1 MTQPHHLLTWC
12 LFGKNEKSI
21 NRRNVQMPAEI
32 LINVRPLE
40 TRVAYVESGILVD
53 LKVERKSSPTW
64 VGTIHRGIVTRVLP
78 GMQAAF
84 VDIGLEKAAFL
95 YVGDIITED
104 GKDFFDEV
112 DETEAPTNDD
122 RDDYRSSREIKT
134 PIQDLIKE
142 GQHIMVQV
150 AKDPLGT
157 KGARI
162 TTHISLPGRGV
173 VYMPFVKHVGIS
185 RKIENENEKERL
197 KKLIQ
202 KINPAGGVIVRTAA
216 EGATEESLK
225 ADIEY
230 LDRLGKEIQ
239 KNYEKKKNAGLVHS
253 EIDVELRALRDL
265 MSEEVTTVWV
275 DDEEVYKK
283 VSKFVTQLMPKYKHN
298 IILYEERKPLFD
310 LYDIDLEIS
319 RATERKVWLKS
330 GGYIVV
336 DEAEAL
342 VVIDINTGRF
352 VGKKDLEDTI
362 LKTNLE
368 AVKEIAHQLRVR
380 NAGGIII
387 IDFID
392 MEKESHREQVLQ
404 AMNDE
409 LKKDRAR
416 TNVTS
421 MSELGLVE
429 MTRKRIRPSL
439 VKTLCEPCSY
449 CDGKG
454 YIKRKSTIA
463 NEIFREI
470 EREVGLKEHKRK
482 NLIIHCHADIVD
494 WIYEV
499 ENETLEHLEKRSGH
513 SIAFKIETTY
523 HREQYEVFEG

>member
-1 MTQPHHLLTWC
+1 MA
-12 LFGKNEKSI
+12 
-21 NRRNVQMPAEI
+21 AEI

-40 TRVAYVESGILVD
+40 TRVAYVESGTLVD
-53 LKVERKSSPTW
+53 LKIERKSSPTW
-64 VGTIHRGIVTRVLP
+64 VGTIHRGVVTRVLP

-95 YVGDIITED
+95 YVGDIISED
-104 GKDFFDEV
+104 GKDFFADDEESEHNSA
-112 DETEAPTNDD
+112 DENREETRP
-122 RDDYRSSREIKT
+122 SREIKT
-134 PIQDLIKE
+134 PIQDLIRE
-142 GQHIMVQV
+142 GQQLMVQV

-173 VYMPFVKHVGIS
+173 VYMPYVKHVGIS
-185 RKIENENEKERL
+185 RKIEDENEKERL
-197 KKLIQ
+197 KKIIQ
-202 KINPAGGVIVRTAA
+202 KINPSGGVIVRTAA
-216 EGATEESLK
+216 EGATEESLR

-239 KNYEKKKNAGLVHS
+239 KNFEKKKSAGLVHA

-265 MSEEVTTVWV
+265 MSEDVSTVWV

-283 VSKFVTQLMPKYKHN
+283 VTKFVTQLMPKYKHN
-298 IILYEERKPLFD
+298 IIFYDEKKPLFD
-310 LYDIDLEIS
+310 LYDIDLDIS

-342 VVIDINTGRF
+342 VVIDVNTGRF

-387 IDFID
+387 VDFID
-392 MEKESHREQVLQ
+392 MEKQSHREQVLQ
-404 AMNDE
+404 AMTEE

-416 TNVTS
+416 TNVLS

-463 NEIFREI
+463 NEVFREI
-470 EREVGLKEHKRK
+470 EREVGHKDPTK
-482 NLIIHCHADIVD
+482 KSLIIHCHAAIVD

-499 ENETLEHLEKRSGH
+499 ENETLEHLEKKFGH
-513 SIAFKIETTY
+513 SIAFKIEPTY
-523 HREQYEVFEG
+523 HLEQYEIFDK

>member
-1 MTQPHHLLTWC
+1 MA
-12 LFGKNEKSI
+12 
-21 NRRNVQMPAEI
+21 AEI

-40 TRVAYVESGILVD
+40 TRVAYVEAGVLMD

-95 YVGDIITED
+95 YVGDILTEE
-104 GKDFFDEV
+104 GKEFF
-112 DETEAPTNDD
+112 AMDD
-122 RDDYRSSREIKT
+122 DHEPKSGEDQDYRSSRDVKT

-142 GQHIMVQV
+142 GQHLMVQV

-173 VYMPFVKHVGIS
+173 VYMPFVKHIGIS
-185 RKIENENEKERL
+185 RKIEEESEKDRL
-197 KKLIQ
+197 KKLVQ
-202 KINPAGGVIVRTAA
+202 KINPTGGVIVRTAA
-216 EGATEESLK
+216 EGATEEGLRS
-225 ADIEY
+225 DIDY

-239 KNYEKKKNAGLVHS
+239 KNYEKKKTAGLVHA

-265 MSEEVTTVWV
+265 MNEEVTTVWV
-275 DDEEVYKK
+275 DDEEAYKK
-283 VSKFVTQLMPKYKHN
+283 VSKFVTQLMPKYKQN
-298 IILYEERKPLFD
+298 IIHYGEKKPLFD
-310 LYDIDLEIS
+310 LYDIDLDIS

-342 VVIDINTGRF
+342 VVVDVNTGSY

-380 NAGGIII
+380 NVGGIII

-404 AMNDE
+404 AMQEE
-409 LKKDRAR
+409 LKKDRVR

-454 YIKRKSTIA
+454 YIKRKATIA

-470 EREVGLKEHKRK
+470 EREVGLSENTKR
-482 NLIIHCHADIVD
+482 NLIVHCHAEIVD

-499 ENETLEHLEKRSGH
+499 ENETLEHLEKRFGH
-513 SIAFKIETTY
+513 SIAFKIETAY
-523 HREQYEVFEG
+523 HLEQYEIFDN

>member
-1 MTQPHHLLTWC
+1 MA
-12 LFGKNEKSI
+12 
-21 NRRNVQMPAEI
+21 AEI

-40 TRVAYVESGILVD
+40 TRVAYVESGILMD

-95 YVGDIITED
+95 YVGDILTEE
-104 GKDFFDEV
+104 GKEFF
-112 DETEAPTNDD
+112 ADD
-122 RDDYRSSREIKT
+122 DDHENKNNEDNREDYRSSREIKT

-142 GQHIMVQV
+142 GQHLMVQV

-173 VYMPFVKHVGIS
+173 VYMPYVKHVGIS
-185 RKIENENEKERL
+185 RKIEEETEKERL
-197 KKLIQ
+197 KKLVQ
-202 KINPAGGVIVRTAA
+202 KINPSGGVIVRTAA
-216 EGATEESLK
+216 EGASEESLRS
-225 ADIEY
+225 DIEY

-239 KNYEKKKNAGLVHS
+239 KNYEKKKTAGLVHA

-265 MSEEVTTVWV
+265 MSEDVTTVWV

-283 VSKFVTQLMPKYKHN
+283 VSKFVTQLMPKYKQN
-298 IILYEERKPLFD
+298 IIFYSEKKPLFD

-342 VVIDINTGRF
+342 VVVDVNTGSF

-368 AVKEIAHQLRVR
+368 AVKEIAHQLRIR
-380 NAGGIII
+380 NVGGIII

-404 AMNDE
+404 AMQEE
-409 LKKDRAR
+409 LKKDRVR

-454 YIKRKSTIA
+454 YIKRKATIA

-470 EREVGLKEHKRK
+470 EREVGLSENSKR
-482 NLIIHCHADIVD
+482 NLIVHCHAEIVD

-499 ENETLEHLEKRSGH
+499 ENETLEHLEKRFGH
-513 SIAFKIETTY
+513 SIAFKIETAY
-523 HREQYEVFEG
+523 HLEQYEIFDN

>member
-1 MTQPHHLLTWC
+1 MA
-12 LFGKNEKSI
+12 
-21 NRRNVQMPAEI
+21 AEI

-40 TRVAYVESGILVD
+40 TRVAYVESGILMD

-64 VGTIHRGIVTRVLP
+64 VGTVHRGIVTRVLP

-95 YVGDIITED
+95 YVGDILTEE
-104 GKDFFDEV
+104 GKEFF
-112 DETEAPTNDD
+112 ADD
-122 RDDYRSSREIKT
+122 DDHKPQDDNQDYRSSRDIKT

-142 GQHIMVQV
+142 GQHLMVQV

-162 TTHISLPGRGV
+162 TTHISLPGRGI
-173 VYMPFVKHVGIS
+173 VYMPYVKHIGIS
-185 RKIENENEKERL
+185 RKIEEESEKERL
-197 KKLIQ
+197 KRLVQ
-202 KINPAGGVIVRTAA
+202 KINPNGGVIVRTAA
-216 EGATEESLK
+216 EGATEEALRS
-225 ADIEY
+225 DIEY

-239 KNYEKKKNAGLVHS
+239 KNYEKKKTAGLVHA

-265 MSEEVTTVWV
+265 MNEEVTTVWV

-283 VSKFVTQLMPKYKHN
+283 VSKFVTQLMPKYKQN
-298 IILYEERKPLFD
+298 IIHYGEKKPLFD
-310 LYDIDLEIS
+310 LYDIDLDIS

-342 VVIDINTGRF
+342 VVVDVNTGSY

-380 NAGGIII
+380 NVGGIII

-404 AMNDE
+404 AMQEE
-409 LKKDRAR
+409 LKKDRVR

-454 YIKRKSTIA
+454 YIKRKATIA

-470 EREVGLKEHKRK
+470 EREVGLSENTKR
-482 NLIIHCHADIVD
+482 NLIVHCHAQIVD

-499 ENETLEHLEKRSGH
+499 ENETLEHLEKRFGH
-513 SIAFKIETTY
+513 SIAFKIETAY
-523 HREQYEVFEG
+523 HLEQYEIFDN

>member
-1 MTQPHHLLTWC
+1 MA
-12 LFGKNEKSI
+12 
-21 NRRNVQMPAEI
+21 AEI

-40 TRVAYVESGILVD
+40 TRVAYVESGTLVD
-53 LKVERKSSPTW
+53 LKIERKSSPTW

-95 YVGDIITED
+95 YVGDIMTGD
-104 GKDFFDEV
+104 GKDFFEEEDEQESSIPE
-112 DETEAPTNDD
+112 DN
-122 RDDYRSSREIKT
+122 RDDFRASREIKT

-142 GQHIMVQV
+142 GQHLMVQV

-173 VYMPFVKHVGIS
+173 VYMPFIKHVGIS
-185 RKIENENEKERL
+185 RKIEDELEKERL

-202 KINPAGGVIVRTAA
+202 KINPSGGVIVRTAA
-216 EGATEESLK
+216 EGTTEEALRS
-225 ADIEY
+225 DIEY

-239 KNYEKKKNAGLVHS
+239 KNYEKRKSAGLVHA
-253 EIDVELRALRDL
+253 EIDVELRSLRDL
-265 MSEEVTTVWV
+265 MSEDVSTVWV

-298 IILYEERKPLFD
+298 IILYEEKKPLFD

-330 GGYIVV
+330 GGYIVL

-342 VVIDINTGRF
+342 VVVDVNTGRF

-380 NAGGIII
+380 NVGGIII

-404 AMNDE
+404 ALEEE

-416 TNVTS
+416 TNVTA
-421 MSELGLVE
+421 MSDLGLVE

-470 EREVGLKEHKRK
+470 EREVGLSDLNKKS
-482 NLIIHCHADIVD
+482 LIIHCHAEIVD
-494 WIYEV
+494 WVYEE
-499 ENETLEHLEKRSGH
+499 ENETLEHLEKKFGH
-513 SIAFKIETTY
+513 SIAFKIETAY
-523 HREQYEVFEG
+523 HLEQYEIFDN

>member
-1 MTQPHHLLTWC
+1 MA
-12 LFGKNEKSI
+12 
-21 NRRNVQMPAEI
+21 AEI

-40 TRVAYVESGILVD
+40 TRVAYVESGILMD

-64 VGTIHRGIVTRVLP
+64 VGTVHRGIVTRVLP

-95 YVGDIITED
+95 YVGDILTEE
-104 GKDFFDEV
+104 GKEFFADDE
-112 DETEAPTNDD
+112 DHKTQDD
-122 RDDYRSSREIKT
+122 NQDYRSSRDIKT

-162 TTHISLPGRGV
+162 TTHISLPGRGI
-173 VYMPFVKHVGIS
+173 VYMPYVKHIGIS
-185 RKIENENEKERL
+185 RKIEEEGEKERL
-197 KKLIQ
+197 KKLVQ
-202 KINPAGGVIVRTAA
+202 KINPTGGVIVRTAA
-216 EGATEESLK
+216 EGATEESIR

-239 KNYEKKKNAGLVHS
+239 KNYEKKKTAGLVHA
-253 EIDVELRALRDL
+253 ELDVELRALRDL
-265 MSEEVTTVWV
+265 MSEDVSTVWV

-283 VSKFVTQLMPKYKHN
+283 VSKFVTQLMPKYKQN
-298 IILYEERKPLFD
+298 IIHYGEKKPLFD
-310 LYDIDLEIS
+310 LYDIDLDIS

-342 VVIDINTGRF
+342 VVVDVNTGSY

-380 NAGGIII
+380 NVGGIII

-392 MEKESHREQVLQ
+392 MEKESHREQVLK
-404 AMNDE
+404 AMTEE
-409 LKKDRAR
+409 LKKDRVR

-439 VKTLCEPCSY
+439 VKTLCEPCRY

-454 YIKRKSTIA
+454 YIKRKATIA

-470 EREVGLKEHKRK
+470 EREVGLSENAKR
-482 NLIIHCHADIVD
+482 NLIVHCHAEIVD

-499 ENETLEHLEKRSGH
+499 ENETLEHLEKRFGH
-513 SIAFKIETTY
+513 SIAFKIETAY
-523 HREQYEVFEG
+523 HMEQYEIFDT